1 VCDATDGDSSTKAD
15 YQKIKT
21 TGRESSK
28 SNRKLPLSSPR
39 KKILFFMLPKY
50 KRVLLKL
57 SGEALMGENKSF
69 GFDTDVISQYAKD
82 IKELTDLGVQV
93 AIVIGGGNIYRG
105 MNEAETGIERAH
117 GDYMGM
123 LATVI
128 NGMALQAGLERIGV
142 YTRLLSAIKME
153 QIAEPYIRRR
163 AIRHVEK
170 GRVVIFGA
178 GTGNP
183 YFTTDTAGSLRA
195 IEINAE
201 VILKGTRVD
210 GIYTADPE
218 KDPTATKY
226 GVISFKECIDKNLKV
241 MDMTAFTLCMENE
254 LPIIVFNM
262 NKPGNLRRVVGGEKV
277 GTLVK
282 G

>member
-1 VCDATDGDSSTKAD
+1 
-15 YQKIKT
+15 
-21 TGRESSK
+21 
-28 SNRKLPLSSPR
+28 
-39 KKILFFMLPKY
+39 MLPKY

-57 SGEALMGENKSF
+57 SGESLMGDKNF
-69 GFDTDVISQYAKD
+69 GLDPVVIAQYAQD
-82 IKELTDLGVQV
+82 IKSLTELGVQV

-105 MNEAETGIERAH
+105 MNEAETGIERAQ

-128 NGMALQAGLERIGV
+128 NGMALQAALEKIGV
-142 YTRLLSAIKME
+142 FTRLQSAIKME

-163 AIRHVEK
+163 AIRHLEK

-195 IEINAE
+195 IEIKAD

-210 GIYTADPE
+210 GIYSADPE
-218 KDPTATKY
+218 KDPNAVRFDK
-226 GVISFKECIDKNLKV
+226 ISFAEVIAKNLKV
-241 MDMTAFTLCMENE
+241 MDMTAFTLCQENN
-254 LPIIVFNM
+254 LPIIVFDM
-262 NKPGNLRRVVGGEKV
+262 NTPGTLLEVVQGMDV
-277 GTLVK
+277 GTFVS
-282 G
+282 